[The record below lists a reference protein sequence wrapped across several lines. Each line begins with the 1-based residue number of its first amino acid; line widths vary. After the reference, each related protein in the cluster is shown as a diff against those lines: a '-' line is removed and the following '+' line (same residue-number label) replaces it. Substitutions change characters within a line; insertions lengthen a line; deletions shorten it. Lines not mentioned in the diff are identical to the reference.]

1 MPPPEELRTSLS
13 REGSLESRFRQRVGG
28 LRWPPLLWMILEEA
42 PRCVCRCSTRT
53 SVPHATE
60 PSLTKCYNLLS
71 AEALGLGYP
80 IQEY

>member
-1 MPPPEELRTSLS
+1 MATSAMDDL
-13 REGSLESRFRQRVGG
+13 GV
-28 LRWPPLLWMILEEA
+28 LEEA